1 MQKYMKDNLRLI
13 LQDNLIRICLYV
25 SISFIFIQTLLTVY
39 FFPKLPP
46 LIPFIN
52 SRPWGHERLASS
64 SLIFLIPGFFVV
76 IFLINN
82 LMSAFFYK
90 QNTLMA
96 RMLSI
101 TALLFILLGILAF
114 LQIIFLVF

>member
-1 MQKYMKDNLRLI
+1 MKDNFRLV
-13 LQDNLIRICLYV
+13 LQDNLIKICLYV
-25 SISFIFIQTLLTVY
+25 SISFIVIQSLLTVY

-46 LIPFIN
+46 LTPLIN
-52 SRPWGHERLASS
+52 SRPWGQERLVSS
-64 SLIFLIPGFFVV
+64 FLVFLIPGFFVV

-90 QNTLMA
+90 QNTLVA
-96 RMLSI
+96 RMLSV